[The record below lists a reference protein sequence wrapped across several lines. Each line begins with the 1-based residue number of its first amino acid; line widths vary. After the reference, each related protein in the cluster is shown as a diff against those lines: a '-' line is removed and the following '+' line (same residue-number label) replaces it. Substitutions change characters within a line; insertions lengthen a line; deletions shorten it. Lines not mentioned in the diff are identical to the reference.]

1 MGVDGFRFDLAS
13 ILTRKSDGHVD
24 WEDPPIISA
33 IRSDPALVDRRL
45 IAEAWDIATYQ
56 VGHCFPGVQWS
67 QWNGQYRDQVRSFV
81 KSDPG
86 MVGELMK
93 RLYGSEDLF
102 PDEPPYSYHPYQS
115 VNYINSHDG
124 FCLYDLVSYNRK
136 HNQANGNNNMDGPD
150 DNYSWNCGAEGDD
163 GVTWEIMALRKKQ
176 IKNFCAILMLSN
188 GTPMFCAGDEFMNTQ
203 GGNNNPYNQDNE
215 TTWLNWDR
223 LEENPDIH
231 RFFKMMIAF
240 RKSHPSIARSRF
252 WREDIIWRGVGPEPD
267 GSYESRSL
275 AFYLDGNRE
284 NDVDIYVMIN
294 SYWESL
300 NFEIQDG
307 SVHSWKRLIDTS
319 RQSPDDIVADE
330 AAIHMESESI
340 LVNPRSIVVL
350 IS

>member
-1 MGVDGFRFDLAS
+1 
-13 ILTRKSDGHVD
+13 
-24 WEDPPIISA
+24 
-33 IRSDPALVDRRL
+33 
-45 IAEAWDIATYQ
+45 
-56 VGHCFPGVQWS
+56 
-67 QWNGQYRDQVRSFV
+67 
-81 KSDPG
+81 
-86 MVGELMK
+86 
-93 RLYGSEDLF
+93 
-102 PDEPPYSYHPYQS
+102 
-115 VNYINSHDG
+115 
-124 FCLYDLVSYNRK
+124 
-136 HNQANGNNNMDGPD
+136 MDGPD